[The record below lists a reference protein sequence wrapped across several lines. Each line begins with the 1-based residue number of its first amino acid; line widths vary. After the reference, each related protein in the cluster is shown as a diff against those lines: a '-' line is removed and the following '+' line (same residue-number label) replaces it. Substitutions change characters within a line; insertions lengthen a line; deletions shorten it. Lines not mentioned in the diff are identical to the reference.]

1 MKLKINN
8 QEKQYDQTELT
19 VQQLLDIE
27 IPHAQNGI
35 AIAIDDSIVP
45 KSNWNST
52 PIEENSS
59 VLIIKATQG
68 G

>member
-45 KSNWNST
+45 KSDWNST
-52 PIEENSS
+52 PIDENANI
-59 VLIIKATQG
+59 LIIKATQG

>member
-8 QEKQYDQTELT
+8 QEKQYEQKELT

-35 AIAIDDSIVP
+35 AIALNELIVP
-45 KSNWNST
+45 KTNWAST
-52 PIEENSS
+52 PIQDNTEI
-59 VLIIKATQG
+59 LIIKATQG

>member
-35 AIAIDDSIVP
+35 AIALNELIVP
-45 KSNWNST
+45 KTNWTST
-52 PIEENSS
+52 PIQDNTEI
-59 VLIIKATQG
+59 LIIKATQG

>member
-8 QEKQYDQTELT
+8 QEKQYDQNELS

-35 AIAIDDSIVP
+35 AIAINDNIVS
-45 KSNWNST
+45 KSHWAST
-52 PIEENSS
+52 PVQENAD

>member
-45 KSNWNST
+45 KSNWTST
-52 PIEENSS
+52 HIEDGTEI
-59 VLIIKATQG
+59 LIIKATQG

>member
-8 QEKQYDQTELT
+8 QEKQYEESDLT
-19 VQQLLDIE
+19 VQQLLDLE

-35 AIAIDDSIVP
+35 AVALNDTIIP
-45 KSNWNST
+45 KSNWAST
-52 PIEENSS
+52 SVHENTEL
-59 VLIIKATQG
+59 LIIKATQG